1 MSEICDKYLHVFDLA
16 VADLYLY
23 QQDLVLEYPNPPGFK
38 LRPLLNSMGQLFNM
52 AEFHQGSVKIYTR
65 EVDVLMH
72 IKGSISS
79 DERLRSMME
88 TCYQLACSLVN
99 SGHYEKGEKTHR
111 DIIEGC
117 QKFLEENPDDERMK
131 QLLGQASNG
140 IGVVYVKQRRW
151 EEAIELFDKSM
162 KQHTGQDDK
171 ENIASSYIN
180 LGMCHME
187 NGDPERGLTDMR
199 KALQMYE
206 ELYFG
211 HLPLEVGNLLTNIG
225 LCYRRLDNMEE
236 AEVMYMRSLKVKAN
250 AVGWDH
256 DVVAMAYL
264 NLGTLNMHRNDFAKA
279 EEWARKTMTV
289 QEGNGATLDKP
300 EYRMATENLLCC
312 LLTLKKTEDALPI
325 YLPLFRKM
333 VELKD
338 MDRCIPSVHREMAK
352 YLLQTGDPDTAREIT
367 LALINC
373 SGRNPQNYVFLDH
386 LQIILPENERPQ
398 LPDHCTLDHA
408 LQNLWQGNAD
418 LTRWVIEKH
427 ALPAGDVDRILRLQA
442 VCAENN
448 RQFKAYSY
456 QACAEWCLTGENR
469 EAACQ
474 VLEAGVKEYP
484 QDVNLRIQLMEL
496 YRKANKHNLAYPHLP
511 LIIEERKDDPSA
523 MIVSADIALRSGDS
537 QMALKCFDRVCTLD
551 NPDLE
556 DMAKTAAMNVRKFL
570 AENRGEA
577 GEDDAD
583 QDASNPESGE
593 KEQQ

>member
-131 QLLGQASNG
+131 QLLGQASNS

-289 QEGNGATLDKP
+289 QEELSIFGYFRLLDKKIDSLIYNSDVGELLQKMFTRLEEDYNGKETNTTLVQEVLCAIELSKHGLLEKELMEMLGIESHDWLP
-300 EYRMATENLLCC
+300 LYFAMEGLLISHAGLLRFGFAEISHAVRAKYLEDEEEKKRMLKKLIGYFDSKLQSIPIWENLLTP
-312 LLTLKKTEDALPI
+312 LSKRPVEELPW
-325 YLPLFRKM
+325 
-333 VELKD
+333 
-338 MDRCIPSVHREMAK
+338 
-352 YLLQTGDPDTAREIT
+352 LQ
-367 LALINC
+367 LAV
-373 SGRNPQNYVFLDH
+373 G
-386 LQIILPENERPQ
+386 
-398 LPDHCTLDHA
+398 
-408 LQNLWQGNAD
+408 
-418 LTRWVIEKH
+418 
-427 ALPAGDVDRILRLQA
+427 
-442 VCAENN
+442 
-448 RQFKAYSY
+448 
-456 QACAEWCLTGENR
+456 
-469 EAACQ
+469 
-474 VLEAGVKEYP
+474 
-484 QDVNLRIQLMEL
+484 
-496 YRKANKHNLAYPHLP
+496 
-511 LIIEERKDDPSA
+511 
-523 MIVSADIALRSGDS
+523 
-537 QMALKCFDRVCTLD
+537 
-551 NPDLE
+551 DLE
-556 DMAKTAAMNVRKFL
+556 GLSDTLLNIFTLHYM
-570 AENRGEA
+570 
-577 GEDDAD
+577 
-583 QDASNPESGE
+583 
-593 KEQQ
+593 QQYALLDF